1 MLGLLTL
8 IEKGAIYYNTEMKWW
23 GDTTTRTVP
32 KYNRNIVETK
42 QSHGCVVYFSTLM
55 ESLRI
60 VYI

>member
-1 MLGLLTL
+1 MEG
-8 IEKGAIYYNTEMKWW
+8 G
-23 GDTTTRTVP
+23 GGGTTTRTVP

-42 QSHGCVVYFSTLM
+42 QSHGYVVYFSTSM